1 MSANTVPE
9 PGQERVD
16 ELIDDLIDDLEIH
29 AATPVEPELVVV
41 RKQLPPDRASLI

>member
-16 ELIDDLIDDLEIH
+16 ELIDDLEIH